1 MGLEIAKAKAYAAH
15 ERKGLSGIMHR
26 KTTPIAIV
34 VNMLCKHTVRNALH
48 ASAQDQINALHAS
61 DQEAYIKFPFRIS
74 TQEIRRLACNTDGD
88 PFEDRMKTQYK
99 YEQ

>member
-26 KTTPIAIV
+26 TTTPIAIAA
-34 VNMLCKHTVRNALH
+34 NMLCKHTVR
-48 ASAQDQINALHAS
+48 NALHAS

-88 PFEDRMKTQYK
+88 PFEDTMKT
-99 YEQ
+99 

>member
-1 MGLEIAKAKAYAAH
+1 MGLEITKAKAYAAH

-26 KTTPIAIV
+26 TTTPIAIAA
-34 VNMLCKHTVRNALH
+34 NMLCKHTVHNALH

-74 TQEIRRLACNTDGD
+74 TQEIRRLAYNTDGD
-88 PFEDRMKTQYK
+88 PFEDIMKTQYE

>member
-26 KTTPIAIV
+26 TTTPIAIAA
-34 VNMLCKHTVRNALH
+34 NMLCKHTVRNALH
-48 ASAQDQINALHAS
+48 ASAQDLMNALHAS

-74 TQEIRRLACNTDGD
+74 TQEIIRQLPGQSKGRRG
-88 PFEDRMKTQYK
+88 EKTCLQH
-99 YEQ
+99 